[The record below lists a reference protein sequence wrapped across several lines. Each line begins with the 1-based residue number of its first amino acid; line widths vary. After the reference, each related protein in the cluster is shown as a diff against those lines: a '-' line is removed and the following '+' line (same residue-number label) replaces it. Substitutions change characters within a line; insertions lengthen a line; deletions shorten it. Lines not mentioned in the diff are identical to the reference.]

1 MQSRKR
7 GERFGLIREV
17 TGYSL
22 AGIRQLNSGE
32 EVRLRSHQGDDQC
45 LVMCKMYFG
54 GKNRENRKNN
64 HFFPLHSE
72 TDMLK
77 NWYII
82 LPFLFENTTWISLVE
97 KQFSFLFPLFC

>member
-7 GERFGLIREV
+7 GERFGLITEV
-17 TGYSL
+17 TGYSS

-32 EVRLRSHQGDDQC
+32 EVYLRSHQGDDQC
-45 LVMCKMYFG
+45 LVMCKTYFG
-54 GKNRENRKNN
+54 GKNRENGKNN

-72 TDMLK
+72 KNMLK

-82 LPFLFENTTWISLVE
+82 LPFLLENTTWISLVE
-97 KQFSFLFPLFC
+97 RQFSFLFPLFC